1 MKRFSGILLTLS
13 LSLFLVSGCVSQSEY
28 NSHSDENNESIESI
42 EKYQPL
48 SPASDNSDSSD
59 SSDNADDN
67 SSEQS
72 ITSSDYSS
80 NTPQTQLSPSTADN
94 NDYSFSHIVASM
106 GLGWNLGNQ
115 FEASIGGTPGETA
128 WGNPPVTEKLIQLVK
143 SQGFSTVR
151 IPVSYLNKIGA
162 APDYKID
169 EQWLNRIQQ
178 VVDYVIAN
186 DMFAVINI
194 HGDGYYTVDGG
205 WLLCAEENQS
215 AITEK
220 YACVWRQIAE
230 RFKDYDERLVFES
243 MNEVFNNTYGAPPQ
257 NCYSNINAYN
267 RIFTETVRKTGGK
280 NAERWLLIAGWN
292 TDITYTA
299 GDYGFEIPEDNYCI
313 APEKRLMISVHYYDP
328 YNFTLDESPSTATT
342 QWGKSALYNFDSWG
356 QEDYADKQLAVLYER
371 FVKNGYPVVVGEMG
385 VSDKSHLDD
394 EFNYFRQYWYEYI
407 TAACIKNGCV
417 PVYWDN
423 GRNGENGFALF
434 DRNSLNVTQ
443 PEIINAVM
451 SVKDSG

>member
-1 MKRFSGILLTLS
+1 MKRFLRILLS
-13 LSLFLVSGCVSQSEY
+13 LSLFLVSGCVSQPEY
-28 NSHSDENNESIESI
+28 NSQSDESIESI

-48 SPASDNSDSSD
+48 SPASDNSD
-59 SSDNADDN
+59 NADDN
-67 SSEQS
+67 STEPS
-72 ITSSDYSS
+72 IASSDYNS
-80 NTPQTQLSPSTADN
+80 NTPQTQPLPSTTEID
-94 NDYSFSHIVASM
+94 DYSFSQIVGSM

-115 FEASIGGTPGETA
+115 FEAAIGGTPAETA

-151 IPVSYLNKIGA
+151 IPASYLNKIGN

-178 VVDYVIAN
+178 VVDYVIEN

-205 WLLCAEENQS
+205 WLLCAEENQT

-220 YACVWRQIAE
+220 YAAVWRQIAE

-243 MNEVFNNTYGAPPQ
+243 MNEVFNNTYGTPPQ

-292 TDITYTA
+292 TNITYTA
-299 GDYGFEIPEDNYCI
+299 GDYGFEIPEDNYCT

-328 YNFTLDESPSTATT
+328 YNFTLDENPSTATT
-342 QWGKSALYNFDSWG
+342 QWGKSALYNFDNWG
-356 QEDYADKQLAVLYER
+356 QEYYADEQFGILYER

-385 VSDKSHLDD
+385 VSDKSHLDA
-394 EFNYFRQYWYEYI
+394 EFNRFRQYWYEYI
-407 TAACIKNGCV
+407 TAACIKNDCV

-423 GRNGENGFALF
+423 GWNGENGFALF

-451 SVKDSG
+451 SVKDSSC